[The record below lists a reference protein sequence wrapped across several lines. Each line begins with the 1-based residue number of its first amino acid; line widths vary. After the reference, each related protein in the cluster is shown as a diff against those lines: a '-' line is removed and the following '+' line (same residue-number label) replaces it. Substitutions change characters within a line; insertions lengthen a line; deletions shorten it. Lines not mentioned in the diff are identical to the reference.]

1 MTTHRLLLSSAQSR
15 RLRRLPKAERG
26 LVVERALAASAR
38 AEGTV
43 AVVGVDGGP
52 LNPCAMP
59 RARELVARRR
69 ATWVTQSP
77 PSIRLLPRGPRP

>member
-26 LVVERALAASAR
+26 LVVERALVASAS

-43 AVVGVDGGP
+43 AVVDVDDGP